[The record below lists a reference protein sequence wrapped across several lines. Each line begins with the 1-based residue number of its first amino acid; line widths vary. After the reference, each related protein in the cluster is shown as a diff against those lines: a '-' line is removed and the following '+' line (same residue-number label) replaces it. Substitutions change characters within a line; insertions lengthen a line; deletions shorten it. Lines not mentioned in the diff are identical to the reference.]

1 MTRILVGLV
10 VLALLGAGAWY
21 YVRHQQASGSSQTR
35 FRTVKLERGEVV
47 EGVNASGTI
56 QPFKSVQ
63 VGTQVSG
70 VVEKLMKDF
79 NDKCDEN
86 EVIALIDSRKFV
98 AQVDQDKASLG
109 KAAAGV
115 AWKRALLEQ
124 AVNDLKRNEI
134 LWTKR
139 LIADSDLDGFRANE
153 GSLRGQLADAMA
165 VVSQSQAQLDQD
177 EINLKY
183 CTIISP
189 VKGSIVSRNVD
200 VGQTVAASLQAPTLF
215 VIANDLRKMQVQAS
229 VPEADVG
236 KILEGQHVPF
246 TVDAYPDR
254 VFEGVVSQ
262 VRLQSTTVQNVVT
275 YTVMVNLDNPPDPH
289 HPDGMLLPGMTANA
303 TFEIAKS
310 ARDSL
315 HVMSTALRFEPALE
329 LLEPEA
335 RAKADQHGKGR
346 HPGGQKAPSEQP
358 SDGSLP
364 ESRASERREPAT
376 ERGGARPPAGSE
388 ATALEGN
395 TPPAKKRGGSKRAR
409 LYVKNAEGLL
419 HPVPVK
425 TGVSDGAQVEV
436 TPLEETPKL
445 EAGAEIVIGVQ
456 AEEEEQSTNPF
467 APRMPGGPRGGR

>member
-1 MTRILVGLV
+1 VTRIFV
-10 VLALLGAGAWY
+10 VLVALGILGGGGWY
-21 YVRHQQASGSSQTR
+21 YVRHHQANGSAQTR

-56 QPFKSVQ
+56 QPFKLVQ

-70 VVEKLMKDF
+70 AVEKLMKDF
-79 NDKCDEN
+79 NDKCEEN

-98 AQVDQDKASLG
+98 AQVDQDKATLG
-109 KAAAGV
+109 KAAADV

-134 LWTKR
+134 LWAKK

-236 KILEGQHVPF
+236 KILDGQRVPF
-246 TVDAYPDR
+246 TVDAYPEH

-275 YTVMVNLDNPPDPH
+275 YTVMVDLDNPPDAH

-310 ARDSL
+310 SRESL
-315 HVMSTALRFEPALE
+315 HVMSTALRFEPPVE

-335 RAKADQHGKGR
+335 RAKAEQHGKGR
-346 HPGGQKAPSEQP
+346 HGGGQKPSEQP

-364 ESRASERREPAT
+364 A
-376 ERGGARPPAGSE
+376 GGAA
-388 ATALEGN
+388 ATQDA
-395 TPPAKKRGGSKRAR
+395 PPAKKHIGSKRAR

-419 HPVPVK
+419 KPVPVK

-436 TPLEETPKL
+436 TPLDDATKL
-445 EAGAEIVIGVQ
+445 DAGSEIVIGVQ
-456 AEEEEQSTNPF
+456 QEEEEQSTNPF
-467 APRMPGGPRGGR
+467 APRMPGGGGGGGRGMR